1 MLSEKLPPQDVETET
16 ACLASVLLSRE
27 ALYKVIEI
35 LQPEDFYLEKHRV
48 IFGAITELLRKD
60 LPVDLTTVKQR
71 LTDHGAFDK
80 VGGDAALVELYR
92 SVSTSANAEFYAKRI
107 KELSLRRRLIEVSTE
122 AVEKCYDMSIE
133 TEELVDRIER
143 DIFEI
148 TEKRITADFKP
159 IEDVLHETMNN
170 IGNWYETKRVVTGVG
185 SGFRK
190 LDEMLTGF
198 HAAELI
204 IIAARPGM
212 GKTALALNIVNHVAL
227 KEKRPVLFFSLE
239 MPATQLGM
247 RMLCIDS
254 MIDSQLVRTGYIK
267 SEQMHKLIETSGKLS
282 RASIFIDDSPSSTV
296 LQMRAKARRLAQK
309 HKNLGIIIVDYL
321 QLVTGT
327 NPRVDRHLQI
337 AEISRFLKQ
346 LARDLEVPVIALS
359 QLSRQVEHRTDQRPT
374 LADLRES
381 GAIEQDADVVMFIYR
396 EEKVKKE
403 TERRGVADVIIA
415 KQRNGPVGDI
425 PLKFWEKYT
434 RFDDLEEIH
443 DYDTM
448 GPDYEVQ

>member
-1 MLSEKLPPQDVETET
+1 M
-16 ACLASVLLSRE
+16 
-27 ALYKVIEI
+27 
-35 LQPEDFYLEKHRV
+35 
-48 IFGAITELLRKD
+48 
-60 LPVDLTTVKQR
+60 
-71 LTDHGAFDK
+71 
-80 VGGDAALVELYR
+80 
-92 SVSTSANAEFYAKRI
+92 
-107 KELSLRRRLIEVSTE
+107 SL
-122 AVEKCYDMSIE
+122 E
-133 TEELVDRIER
+133 TEELVDQIER
-143 DIFEI
+143 DIFDV
-148 TEKRITADFKP
+148 TEKRITADFRP

-247 RMLCIDS
+247 RMLCIET

-267 SEQMHKLIETSGKLS
+267 SEDMHKLIETTSRLS
-282 RASIFIDDSPSSTV
+282 KASIFIDDSPSSTV

-309 HKNLGIIIVDYL
+309 HKNLGVIVVDYL
-321 QLVTGT
+321 QLITGT

-403 TERRGVADVIIA
+403 TERRGIADVIVA
-415 KQRNGPVGDI
+415 KQRNGPVGEV
-425 PLKFWEKYT
+425 PLMFWEKHT
-434 RFDDLEEIH
+434 RFGDLEEVH
-443 DYDTM
+443 KYEPV

>member
-1 MLSEKLPPQDVETET
+1 MLADKLPPQDVETEA

-27 ALYKVIEI
+27 ALYRVIEI
-35 LQPEDFYLEKHRV
+35 LQPEDFYLDKHR
-48 IFGAITELLRKD
+48 IIYGAILELLQKD
-60 LPVDLTTVKQR
+60 LPVDLTTLKQR
-71 LTDHGAFDK
+71 LVDHGRFEK
-80 VGGDAALVELYR
+80 IGGDPALVELYQA
-92 SVSTSANAEFYAKRI
+92 VSTSANAEFYARRI
-107 KELSLRRRLIEVSTE
+107 QELSLRRRLIEVSTE
-122 AVEKCYDMSIE
+122 AVEKCYDMSLGTDELLDDVERQIFDV
-133 TEELVDRIER
+133 TERRIS
-143 DIFEI
+143 
-148 TEKRITADFKP
+148 ADFKP
-159 IEDVLHETMNN
+159 IEAVLHETMDN
-170 IGNWYETKRVVTGVG
+170 IGHWYETKRVVTGVG
-185 SGFRK
+185 SGFKK

-198 HAAELI
+198 HGAELI

-212 GKTALALNIVNHVAL
+212 GKTALALNIVNHIAL
-227 KEKRPVLFFSLE
+227 KEKKPVLFFSLE

-247 RMLCIDS
+247 RMLCIDAK
-254 MIDSQLVRTGYIK
+254 IDSQLVRTGYIK
-267 SEQMHKLIETSGKLS
+267 TEEMHKLIETSGRLS
-282 RASIFIDDSPSSTV
+282 RSAVFIDDSPSSTV

-309 HKNLGIIIVDYL
+309 NKDLGIIVVDYL
-321 QLVTGT
+321 QLITGT

-346 LARDLEVPVIALS
+346 LARDLNVPVIAIS

-396 EEKVKKE
+396 EDKVKKD

-415 KQRNGPVGDI
+415 KQRNGPVGEV

-443 DYDTM
+443 AYEGMGSYDEM
-448 GPDYEVQ
+448 Q

>member
-1 MLSEKLPPQDVETET
+1 MLADKLPPQDVETET

-27 ALYKVIEI
+27 ALYRVIEI
-35 LQPEDFYLEKHRV
+35 LQPEDFYLDKHR
-48 IFGAITELLRKD
+48 IIYEAIIELLRKD
-60 LPVDLTTVKQR
+60 LPVDLTTLKQR
-71 LTDHGAFDK
+71 LVDHGRFEK
-80 VGGDAALVELYR
+80 IGGDPALVELYK
-92 SVSTSANAEFYAKRI
+92 SVSTSANAEFYARRI
-107 KELSLRRRLIEVSTE
+107 QELSLRRRLIEVSTE
-122 AVEKCYDMSIE
+122 SVEKCYDMSMSTDELLDDVERQIFDV
-133 TEELVDRIER
+133 TERRIS
-143 DIFEI
+143 
-148 TEKRITADFKP
+148 ADFKS
-159 IEDVLHETMNN
+159 IETVLQETMDN
-170 IGNWYETKRVVTGVG
+170 IGHWYETKHVVTGVG

-212 GKTALALNIVNHVAL
+212 GKTALALNIVNHIAL
-227 KEKRPVLFFSLE
+227 KEKKPVLFFSLE

-254 MIDSQLVRTGYIK
+254 KIDSQLVRTGYIK
-267 SEQMHKLIETSGKLS
+267 TEEMHKLIETSGKLS
-282 RASIFIDDSPSSTV
+282 RSSVFIDDSPSSTV

-309 HKNLGIIIVDYL
+309 NKDLGIIVVDYL
-321 QLVTGT
+321 QLISGT
-327 NPRVDRHLQI
+327 NPRMDRHLQI

-346 LARDLEVPVIALS
+346 LARDLSVPVIAIS

-396 EEKVKKE
+396 EDKVKKE

-415 KQRNGPVGDI
+415 KQRNGPVGEV

-443 DYDTM
+443 GYEEM
-448 GPDYEVQ
+448 GPYDEIQ

>member
-1 MLSEKLPPQDVETET
+1 MLADKLPPQDVETET

-27 ALYKVIEI
+27 ALYKVSEI
-35 LQPEDFYLEKHRV
+35 LQPEDFYLDRHRV
-48 IFGAITELLRKD
+48 IFGAVTELLQKD

-71 LTDHGAFDK
+71 LVDHGQFDK
-80 VGGDAALVELYR
+80 IGGDPALVELYR
-92 SVSTSANAEFYAKRI
+92 AVSTSANAEFYARRI
-107 KELSLRRRLIEVSTE
+107 KELSLRRRLIEVCTE
-122 AVEKCYDMSIE
+122 SVEHCYDMSIE
-133 TEELVDRIER
+133 TEELVDQIEK
-143 DIFEI
+143 DIFNI
-148 TEKRITADFKP
+148 TEKRITADFRA
-159 IEDVLHETMNN
+159 IDDVMQETMNN
-170 IGNWYETKRVVTGVG
+170 IGTWYDTKRIVTGVG

-198 HAAELI
+198 HPAELI

-212 GKTALALNIVNHVAL
+212 GKTALALNIVNHIAL

-267 SEQMHKLIETSGKLS
+267 SEDMHKLIETSSKLS
-282 RASIFIDDSPSSTV
+282 KAPVFIDDSPSSTV

-309 HKNLGIIIVDYL
+309 NKDLGVIIVDYL
-321 QLVTGT
+321 QLITGT
-327 NPRVDRHLQI
+327 NPRIDRHLQI

-346 LARDLEVPVIALS
+346 LARDPEVPVIALS

-403 TERRGVADVIIA
+403 TERRGIADVIVA
-415 KQRNGPVGDI
+415 KQRNGPVGEV
-425 PLKFWEKYT
+425 PLKFWEKHT
-434 RFDDLEEIH
+434 RFDNLEMTH
-443 DYDTM
+443 DYETM
-448 GPDYEVQ
+448 GPDYDIQ

>member
-1 MLSEKLPPQDVETET
+1 MLAEKLPPQDIETEI

-27 ALYKVIEI
+27 ALYRVIEI
-35 LQPEDFYLEKHRV
+35 LQPEDFYLDKHR
-48 IFGAITELLRKD
+48 IIYGAILELLQKD

-71 LTDHGAFDK
+71 LVDHSKFEK
-80 VGGDAALVELYR
+80 IGGDPALVELYQA
-92 SVSTSANAEFYAKRI
+92 VSTSANAEFYARRI
-107 KELSLRRRLIEVSTE
+107 QELSLRRRLIEVSTE
-122 AVEKCYDMSIE
+122 SVERCYDMSLGTDELLDEVERQIFDV
-133 TEELVDRIER
+133 TERRISS
-143 DIFEI
+143 
-148 TEKRITADFKP
+148 DFKP
-159 IEDVLHETMNN
+159 IEAVLHETMNN
-170 IGNWYETKRVVTGVG
+170 IGQWYETKRVVTGVG
-185 SGFRK
+185 SGFKK

-212 GKTALALNIVNHVAL
+212 GKTALALNIVNHIAL
-227 KEKRPVLFFSLE
+227 KEKKAVLFFSLE

-254 MIDSQLVRTGYIK
+254 KIDSQLVRTGYIK
-267 SEQMHKLIETSGKLS
+267 SEEMHKLIETSGRLS
-282 RASIFIDDSPSSTV
+282 RSSIFIDDSPSSTV
-296 LQMRAKARRLAQK
+296 LQMRAKARRLYQK
-309 HKNLGIIIVDYL
+309 NKELGVIVVDYL
-321 QLVTGT
+321 QLITGT
-327 NPRVDRHLQI
+327 NPRIDRHLQI

-396 EEKVKKE
+396 EDKVKKE

-415 KQRNGPVGDI
+415 KQRNGPVGEV

-434 RFDDLEEIH
+434 RFDDLEEVH
-443 DYDTM
+443 AYEEM
-448 GPDYEVQ
+448 GPDYEIQ